1 MAIDSASDGASDGA
15 IEKTERDV
23 LHLPPGEGRSY
34 ALGRM
39 SAVFKADEGETGS
52 RYSVSEWW
60 LEPGCDGPGAH
71 SHASNDELFYVIEG
85 VASILAGEDW
95 IEAPAGTFLRIP
107 ATVIHDFANRSEAR
121 VGLFNVFLPGG
132 FERNMPSIVQWFTDN
147 PQS

>member
-1 MAIDSASDGASDGA
+1 MAGDVAGGGT
-15 IEKTERDV
+15 IEKTGRDV

-60 LEPGCDGPGAH
+60 LEPGCDGPGAQ
-71 SHASNDELFYVIEG
+71 G

-107 ATVIHDFANRSEAR
+107 ATIVHDFANRSDAR

-132 FERNMPSIVQWFTDN
+132 FERNMPAIVEWFAAN
-147 PQS
+147 PQH